1 MRFGQEIRVGS
12 HPYRTGAIIGL
23 SIFVLL
29 VICFIGG
36 GSGLVGSSFAASRNP
51 PPVAGSPAETSSQP
65 TKPVWQT
72 KLDVLETDFIEFIS
86 KDRVLV
92 GTLDDVSYMSAFKA
106 HEIMLLNSDTGQT
119 IWSIPRGSFGLP
131 QSLVSFAPVILIEG
145 SKQFVALNPENGA
158 QLWSRERAGSQS
170 LLISARDLVIF
181 LNRKPLSLS
190 AMNVKTGNE
199 VWKTP
204 AENYPEDKNR
214 VPALKNVGDVVL
226 VAGPETIAFS
236 VSDGKL
242 LWRMPFPGTD
252 RANAVAVPLGDDLYL
267 TDSSVVTRSDP
278 ASGKEIWRT
287 TISPGSAEAITASA
301 RDAFVLVKGSGDDP
315 PDSIVALDRATGK
328 QLWKYDLLDRAAS
341 PISILG
347 NQLYVTTPG
356 SVIALDA
363 LTGSVVFKTEIPERL
378 QSRKQLPDNLRI
390 TNERIIVAREDG
402 VLAVRRA
409 DGGLLFADEVV
420 GGKGSTYD
428 YLTHR
433 NSQPVQSEDNY
444 RPKADANY
452 RVALVQQQS
461 AFEQMRAFNQIQ
473 MTNQMNMV
481 KQATSYQVPGSGQ
494 PAQYFAPRAAMV
506 GYAAV
511 GGIYAGA
518 AVWSGIE
525 AARQSEDA
533 QIRLQQ
539 TFQTHGNSLQE
550 KFYVRPTYEAGRG
563 YSLHVVNLET
573 GSHAD
578 ILLSSDEPDLK
589 KHHMDTKLTV
599 ANLPAFSAE
608 GSRIV
613 SKGLGENPEFL
624 DKHRGIG
631 LKLVF
636 AFPSVLAFDA
646 ASLNFEAAR
655 PLAPVTKNSLDEQLV
670 AAASKGDGEAVKK
683 LVEAGANVNARDQ
696 YGRTALMLAAQA
708 GAKSYKTDVIKLLLD
723 RGADVKLRDAGGW
736 TAFEYAMPVANTMK
750 GAPAQKLIEKA
761 QTEHK

>member
-1 MRFGQEIRVGS
+1 MSRTSIRLCVS
-12 HPYRTGAIIGL
+12 
-23 SIFVLL
+23 LL
-29 VICFIGG
+29 LIVY
-36 GSGLVGSSFAASRNP
+36 AAP
-51 PPVAGSPAETSSQP
+51 LLAQQPTVAGSGSSAVVVPPLVEPSTQP
-65 TKPVWQT
+65 TKPLWQT
-72 KLDVLETDFIEFIS
+72 KLNVLETDFIEFIS

-92 GTLDDVSYMSAFKA
+92 GTLDDVTYMSAFKP

-119 IWSIPRGSFGLP
+119 LWSIPRGSLGLP

-145 SKQFVALNPENGA
+145 SKQLVALNPENGA
-158 QLWSRERAGSQS
+158 QLWSRECAGSQS
-170 LLISARDLVIF
+170 LLISARDLVIL

-190 AMNVKTGNE
+190 AVNVKTGNE

-204 AENYPEDKNR
+204 VENYVEDKNL

-226 VAGPETIAFS
+226 VVGPETTAFS
-236 VSDGKL
+236 VNDGKL
-242 LWRMPFPGTD
+242 LWRVPLLGTY
-252 RANAVAVPLGDDLYL
+252 RASAFAVPLGDDLYF

-278 ASGKEIWRT
+278 GSGKEIWRT
-287 TISPGSAEAITASA
+287 TTSAGSVEAITASPQS
-301 RDAFVLVKGSGDDP
+301 AFVLVKGSGDDP
-315 PDSIVALDRATGK
+315 PDSIVALDGTSGK

-341 PISILG
+341 PLSILG
-347 NQLYVTTPG
+347 NRLYLTTPG

-363 LTGSVVFKTEIPERL
+363 LTGSVAFKTEIPERL

-402 VLAVRRA
+402 VLGVRRA

-428 YLTHR
+428 YLIHR
-433 NSQPVQSEDNY
+433 NSQPVQSENDY

-473 MTNQMNMV
+473 MTSQMNMV
-481 KQATSYQVPGSGQ
+481 KQATSSQVPGQ
-494 PAQYFAPRAAMV
+494 PAQNYAPRAAMV
-506 GYAAV
+506 GSAAV

-533 QIRLQQ
+533 QIRVQQ
-539 TFQTHGNSLQE
+539 TFQTHANSLQE
-550 KFYVRPTYEAGRG
+550 KFYLRPTYEAGRG
-563 YSLHVVNLET
+563 FSLHVVNLET
-573 GSHAD
+573 GGHAD
-578 ILLSSDEPDLK
+578 ILLSPDEPDVK
-589 KHHMDTKLTV
+589 KHHMDTKLTM

-613 SKGLGENPEFL
+613 SKGLGENPEFF

-646 ASLNFEAAR
+646 AALHFEAAR
-655 PLAPVTKNSLDEQLV
+655 PLAPVTKNSLDEQFV
-670 AAASKGDGEAVKK
+670 AAAAKGDGEAVRK
-683 LVEAGANVNARDQ
+683 LLEAGAGVNARDQ
-696 YGRTALMLAAQA
+696 YGRTALMLAAAA
-708 GAKSYKTDVIKLLLD
+708 GARSYKTDVVKLLLD
-723 RGADVKLRDAGGW
+723 HGADVELRDAGGL